1 METAEALAVLPPP
14 TIFDMTQ
21 RINPINEET
30 DACTFLRMCCT
41 RKDINQDKDETN
53 FVQIVLAIKTISPNI
68 YIERASLRLIN
79 VYLTVILFAPI
90 VIHRGNWY

>member
-68 YIERASLRLIN
+68 YIERESKFTAYKCISYSDFICTYSN
-79 VYLTVILFAPI
+79 P
-90 VIHRGNWY
+90 